1 MQNTVLFDGNCNLCI
16 SIAAFL
22 RRRDVHNKLRL
33 VALQSEEG
41 RRLVLKAGLPE
52 KETNTVIYFT
62 GEKFCM
68 RSTAVLNI
76 LKDLSGVWKIFYVF
90 IIIPVS
96 VRDYIYKFIA
106 RNRYRFFGSKEQCN
120 C

>member
-16 SIAAFL
+16 NIAAFL
-22 RRRDVHNKLRL
+22 RRRDIKKRLRL

-41 RRLVLKAGLPE
+41 RKLVIKAGLPE
-52 KETNTVIYFT
+52 KDTNTVIYFT
-62 GEKFCM
+62 GEIFCM

-76 LKDLSGVWKIFYVF
+76 LKDLGGGWKIFYVF

-96 VRDYIYKFIA
+96 VRDYVYKFIA
-106 RNRYRFFGSKEQCN
+106 RNRYRFFGKKEH
-120 C
+120 